1 MTASIQ
7 PKKDASIRAEL
18 TDAHREYE
26 KALRS
31 RALFKT
37 NDVSKSEDLVQAT
50 FMKTWAYLVK
60 GGEVATMKAFLYH
73 VLNGL
78 IIDEYRKHQTSSL
91 DVMLEKGFSPEY
103 DDSERLVNVLDGKE
117 AVLLIK
123 RISPKYQKVMRMKY
137 VQGLSLSEMALI
149 TGQTKNTIAV
159 QAHRG
164 LIELRA
170 LYNRE
175 SDNA

>member
-1 MTASIQ
+1 MKASIQ
-7 PKKDASIRAEL
+7 TKKDAAIRTTL
-18 TDAHREYE
+18 TNAHRDYE

-37 NDVSKSEDLVQAT
+37 NNPSKSEDLVQAT
-50 FMKTWAYLVK
+50 FMKTWTYLVK

-78 IIDEYRKHQTSSL
+78 IIDEYRKHQTASL
-91 DVMLEKGFSPEY
+91 DVLLEKGFSPEY
-103 DDSERLVNVLDGKE
+103 DDRERLVNILDGKE
-117 AVLLIK
+117 AILLIK
-123 RISPKYQKVMRMKY
+123 RISPKYQKVMHMKY
-137 VQGLSLSEMALI
+137 VQGLTLSEMALI
-149 TGQTKNTIAV
+149 TGQSKNTIAV

-175 SDNA
+175 